1 MRDELYI
8 NGTLVNLSQAVGASL
23 NFAIADIRDP
33 DKRNGA
39 FSRTVKL
46 YKDKVLS
53 EVLDAVFE
61 IGYNTQTS
69 GIINFTPDFNPNLK
83 VPFVLYTDG
92 VEQLRGYMR
101 LRSIDRDQQQ
111 LGKMFYNVELYGTLT
126 NIFTDL
132 ADKKLT
138 DLDYSSDNHTYDRTN
153 QRATWSNV
161 DSDDGNYVYPMIN
174 YGITSEAT
182 WDVKDFFPAI
192 SLRSL
197 VEKIVTGVGYT
208 WDSTFLDSS
217 YFKKLFVPYCGDKL
231 TLSSSGVA
239 NSLFKARSSTF
250 VSGNL
255 AAQNFPF
262 DLEVSD
268 PSSQYDPVTYTFTAA
283 ESGWHEFIITGDVG
297 FINVSASTITN
308 WTGNVYW
315 VISKNNISIGSTTN
329 TGNIYFGSIASWA
342 TLTYNVTF
350 TTPSLLLQT
359 GDQITFRMW
368 GFVNTSSSNLQSLR
382 QYADSGV
389 TIFNTRNNPVVVE
402 GSTIEMN
409 AVLPIDIR
417 QADFLKWVISR
428 FNLMVEPDRTN
439 EKLLYIDPPDDF
451 FGSVTAED
459 WTHKVDVSKPVTI
472 TPMGL
477 LDAIRYVVKDS
488 DDNDYWNKFYRER
501 WNKTYGEY
509 TLDVTN
515 DFIKSIKVIE
525 TGFAPCPIIG
535 STSHDRIIPHIYQ
548 VQNNGNRSPMKTKPR
563 ILYWGGALTT
573 NTAWTYQTA
582 AGNFTETTYPYAGHV
597 DDPYTP
603 TLDVGIGVPREIFYV
618 NPRGITQYTD
628 DNVYNNYHYSYM
640 NEITNANSK
649 LVSIHLLLTPL
660 DILNLSFRRVIHIDG
675 HNYRLHKIVDYSTNQ
690 IKSTKVELLRLATG
704 IPFTPAP
711 NKNLDFTYGGT
722 LGGLPAPSF
731 NWGSTGSTAVVTNVV
746 NVGRDN
752 YIAEDSVGTSVS
764 GSTNRVGSG
773 TSNITIQDSS
783 DIIVLPTL
791 QNVTVINSSNLVI
804 EESDVVYINNVRQQ
818 GTGTTTLT
826 ADTTLTQSGYYLA
839 NGTFTITLSP
849 SDYAAGTVID
859 IKDITTGAHTITISG
874 GGVNIDGAATYA
886 MTVQYESVTI
896 LYNGTQFYLI

>member
-23 NFAIADIRDP
+23 NFAIADIREP

-101 LRSIDRDQQQ
+101 LRSIDRDRQQ
-111 LGKMFYNVELYGTLT
+111 LGRMYYNVELYGALA

-132 ADKKLT
+132 GDKKLT

-153 QRATWSNV
+153 QRATWSNT

-182 WDVKDFFPAI
+182 WKVEDFFPAI

-197 VEKIVTGVGYT
+197 VEKIVTGAGYS

-239 NSLFKARSSTF
+239 NSLFRARSSTTL
-250 VSGNL
+250 SGN
-255 AAQNFPF
+255 AQVIPF
-262 DLEVSD
+262 QFDTDVSD
-268 PSSQYDPVTYTFTAA
+268 PSNQYDTATYTFTAA
-283 ESGWHEFIITGDVG
+283 EAGWHEFIITGNVG
-297 FINVSASTITN
+297 FLNTSAVTIVN
-308 WTGNVYW
+308 WSGQIYW
-315 VISKNNISIGSTTN
+315 SCLVNNTTPYFTTN
-329 TGNIYFGSIASWA
+329 TGNIYYG
-342 TLTYNVTF
+342 TLTPWQIITANVTF
-350 TTPSLLLQT
+350 TSPSILLNA
-359 GDQITFRMW
+359 GDTVRFDLIGYVSVLTV
-368 GFVNTSSSNLQSLR
+368 GGIVAI
-382 QYADSGV
+382 YADSGV
-389 TIFNTRNNPVVVE
+389 TVRNTRNNPVVVE

-409 AVLPIDIR
+409 AALPIDIR
-417 QADFLKWVISR
+417 QADLLKWVISR

-439 EKLLYIDPPDDF
+439 DKLLYIDPPDDF
-451 FGSVTAED
+451 FGSVTSED
-459 WTHKVDVSKPVTI
+459 WTDKVDVSKPVTI

-488 DDNDYWNKFYRER
+488 DDNDYWNKFYRDK

-515 DFIKSIKVIE
+515 DFIKFVKVIE

-548 VQNNGNRSPMKTKPR
+548 VQNNGNRTPIKSKPR

-597 DDPYTP
+597 DNPYTP
-603 TLDVGIGVPREIFYV
+603 SLDVGIGVPREIFYV
-618 NPRGITQYTD
+618 NPRGTTQYTD
-628 DNVYNNYHYSYM
+628 DNVYNGYHYSYM

-649 LVSIHLLLTPL
+649 LVSMHLLLTPL
-660 DILNLSFRRVIHIDG
+660 DILKLSFRRIIHIDG
-675 HNYRLHKIVDYSTNQ
+675 QNYRLHRIIDYSTNKVQ
-690 IKSTKVELLRLATG
+690 STKVELLRLAKGT
-704 IPFTPAP
+704 PFTPEL
-711 NKNLDFTYGGT
+711 KNLDFTYGGT

-752 YIAEDSVGTSVS
+752 YIAEDSTGTTVS
-764 GSTNRVGSG
+764 GSGNRVGSG

-783 DIIVLPTL
+783 DIIVSPLL

-804 EESDVVYINNVRQQ
+804 EESDVIYINNVRQQ

-826 ADTTLTQSGYYLA
+826 ANTTLTQSGYYLA

-849 SDYAAGTVID
+849 SDYASGTVID
-859 IKDITTGAHTITISG
+859 IKDITSGAHTITIAG
-874 GGVNIDGAATYA
+874 GGVNIDGSATYT

-896 LYNGTQFYLI
+896 LYNGTQFYII

>member
-111 LGKMFYNVELYGTLT
+111 LGKIFYNVELYGTLT

-132 ADKKLT
+132 GDKKLT

-239 NSLFKARSSTF
+239 NSLFKARSSAF

-268 PSSQYDPVTYTFTAA
+268 PSSQYNPTTYTFTAA

-297 FINVSASTITN
+297 FINITASTITN

-315 VISKNNISIGSTTN
+315 VIYKNNISIGSTTN

-359 GDQITFRMW
+359 GDQITFRMF
-368 GFVNTSSSNLQSLR
+368 GGVVTSNLNSFR
-382 QYADSGV
+382 TYAGSGV
-389 TIFNTRNNPVVVE
+389 TVFNTRNNPVVVE
-402 GSTIEMN
+402 GSTIDMN

-451 FGSVTAED
+451 FGSVTSED
-459 WTHKVDVSKPVTI
+459 WTDKVDVSKPVTI

-477 LDAIRYVVKDS
+477 LEAIRYVVKDS

-501 WNKTYGEY
+501 WNKTFGEY

-515 DFIKSIKVIE
+515 DFIKSVKVIE
-525 TGFAPCPIIG
+525 TGFAPCPIL
-535 STSHDRIIPHIYQ
+535 SNSSHDRIIPHIYQ

-573 NTAWTYQTA
+573 NTAWTYQTVSS
-582 AGNFTETTYPYAGHV
+582 NFTETTYPYMGHV

-603 TLDVGIGVPREIFYV
+603 TLDVNIGVPREIFYV

-628 DNVYNNYHYSYM
+628 NNVYNNYHYSYM

-704 IPFTPAP
+704 IPFTPAT

-752 YIAEDSVGTSVS
+752 YIAEDSTGTTVS
-764 GSTNRVGSG
+764 GSGNRVGSG

-826 ADTTLTQSGYYLA
+826 ANTTLTQSGYYLA

-849 SDYAAGTVID
+849 SDYASGTVID
-859 IKDITTGAHTITISG
+859 IKDITSGAHTITISG
-874 GGVNIDGAATYA
+874 GGVNIDGSATYT

>member
-1 MRDELYI
+1 MRDELFI

-69 GIINFTPDFNPNLK
+69 GIVNFTPDFNPNLK

-138 DLDYSSDNHTYDRTN
+138 DLDYSFDNHTYDRTN

-217 YFKKLFVPYCGDKL
+217 YFKKLFIPYCGDKL

-239 NSLFKARSSTF
+239 NSLFSAKST
-250 VSGNL
+250 VQLSGN
-255 AAQNFPF
+255 AQVLPF
-262 DLEVSD
+262 RFDADVSD
-268 PSSQYDPVTYTFTAA
+268 PSNQYNPATYTFTAA
-283 ESGWHEFIITGDVG
+283 EAGWHEFVINGDVG
-297 FINVSASTITN
+297 FINNSGVTIVNWSGGIYWSCLVNGVTPYHTTFSGYIFNNTLNPWDTETANITFTSPSILLNTGDTVTFDLISPRTMFTVGGSVSA
-308 WTGNVYW
+308 
-315 VISKNNISIGSTTN
+315 
-329 TGNIYFGSIASWA
+329 
-342 TLTYNVTF
+342 
-350 TTPSLLLQT
+350 
-359 GDQITFRMW
+359 
-368 GFVNTSSSNLQSLR
+368 
-382 QYADSGV
+382 YADTGE
-389 TIFNTRNNPVVVE
+389 TIFNTRNNPAIVE
-402 GSTIEMN
+402 GGTVEIN
-409 AVLPIDIR
+409 AALPIDIR
-417 QADFLKWVISR
+417 QADLLKWVISR

-451 FGSVTAED
+451 FGSITAED
-459 WTHKVDVSKPVTI
+459 WTDKVDLSKPVTI

-515 DFIKSIKVIE
+515 DFIKSVKVIE

-548 VQNNGNRSPMKTKPR
+548 VQNNGNRSPIKSKPR
-563 ILYWGGALTT
+563 ILYWGGELST
-573 NTAWTYQTA
+573 NTAWTYQTVS
-582 AGNFTETTYPYAGHV
+582 GNFTETTYPYAGHV

-628 DNVYNNYHYSYM
+628 DNVYNGYHYSYM

-649 LVSIHLLLTPL
+649 LVSVYLLLTPL
-660 DILNLSFRRVIHIDG
+660 DILNLSFRRIIHIDG
-675 HNYRLHKIVDYSTNQ
+675 QNYRLHKIVDYSTNQ

-704 IPFTPAP
+704 IPFTPAT

-804 EESDVVYINNVRQQ
+804 EESDVVYVNNVRQQ

-826 ADTTLTQSGYYLA
+826 TATIITQAGYYLA

-859 IKDITTGAHTITISG
+859 IKDITSGVHTITISG

>member
-23 NFAIADIRDP
+23 NFAIADIREP

-83 VPFVLYTDG
+83 APFVLYTDG

-111 LGKMFYNVELYGTLT
+111 LGRMYYNVELYGALA

-132 ADKKLT
+132 GDKRLT

-153 QRATWSNV
+153 QKATWTNV

-174 YGITSEAT
+174 YGITSEST
-182 WDVKDFFPAI
+182 WDVEDFFPAI

-197 VEKIVTGVGYT
+197 VEKIVTGAGYS

-217 YFKKLFVPYCGDKL
+217 YFKKLYVPFCGDKL
-231 TLSSSGVA
+231 TLSPSGVA
-239 NSLFKARSSTF
+239 NSLFSAKST
-250 VSGNL
+250 VALSGN
-255 AAQNFPF
+255 AQVSPF
-262 DLEVSD
+262 RFDTEISD
-268 PSSQYDPVTYTFTAA
+268 PSNQYNPATYTFTAA
-283 ESGWHEFIITGDVG
+283 QPGWHEFVINGDVG
-297 FINVSASTITN
+297 FINVDSLSINSWQGWVFFNIEVNGVITHTTTH
-308 WTGNVYW
+308 TGA
-315 VISKNNISIGSTTN
+315 
-329 TGNIYFGSIASWA
+329 IYGGTLASWV
-342 TLTYNVTF
+342 TQTFNVTF
-350 TTPSLLLQT
+350 TSPSILLNA
-359 GDQITFRMW
+359 GDQVQFLMSAISV
-368 GFVNTSSSNLQSLR
+368 GFDFASVR
-382 QYADSGV
+382 AYADTGV
-389 TIFNTRNNPVVVE
+389 KVQNTRNNPTIVE
-402 GSTIEMN
+402 GGTVEMN

-451 FGSVTAED
+451 FGSVTSED
-459 WTHKVDVSKPVTI
+459 WTHKVDISKAVTI

-488 DDNDYWNKFYRER
+488 DDNDYWNKFYKEK

-515 DFIKSIKVIE
+515 DFIKSVKVIE
-525 TGFAPCPIIG
+525 TGFAPVVMVG

-548 VQNNGNRSPMKTKPR
+548 VQNNGNRTPMKSKPR
-563 ILYWGGALTT
+563 IVYWGGELST

-582 AGNFTETTYPYAGHV
+582 AGNFTETTYPYMGHV

-603 TLDVGIGVPREIFYV
+603 TLDVNISVPREIFYV

-628 DNVYNNYHYSYM
+628 NNVYNNYHSVYM

-649 LVSIHLLLTPL
+649 LVSMFLYLTPL
-660 DILNLSFRRVIHIDG
+660 DILNLSFRRIIHIDG
-675 HNYRLHKIVDYSTNQ
+675 QNYRLHKIVDYSTNMV
-690 IKSTKVELLRLATG
+690 KSTKVELLRLATG
-704 IPFTPAP
+704 TPFTAEI
-711 NKNLDFTYGGT
+711 KNLDFTYGGT

-752 YIAEDSVGTSVS
+752 YIAEDSTGTTVS
-764 GSTNRVGSG
+764 GSGNRVGSG

-826 ADTTLTQSGYYLA
+826 GDTILRQSGYYLA

-849 SDYAAGTVID
+849 SDYASGTLID
-859 IKDITTGAHTITISG
+859 IKDITSGAHTVTIAG
-874 GGVNIDGAATYA
+874 GGVNIDGSATYA

-896 LYNGTQFYLI
+896 LYNGTQFYII

>member
-1 MRDELYI
+1 MRDELFI

-132 ADKKLT
+132 GDKKLT

-217 YFKKLFVPYCGDKL
+217 YFKKLFIPYCGDKL

-239 NSLFKARSSTF
+239 NSLFKARSTSAL
-250 VSGNL
+250 SGN
-255 AAQNFPF
+255 AQVSPF
-262 DLEVSD
+262 QFDTDVSD
-268 PSSQYDPVTYTFTAA
+268 PSNQYNTGTYTFTAA
-283 ESGWHEFIITGDVG
+283 EAGWHEFIITGNVG
-297 FINVSASTITN
+297 FINVTAGSISS
-308 WTGNVYW
+308 WSGQLYW
-315 VISKNNISIGSTTN
+315 SCEVNSTTPYY
-329 TGNIYFGSIASWA
+329 TTYSGLIYGGSLASWA
-342 TLTYNVTF
+342 NQTFNITF
-350 TTPSLLLQT
+350 TSPSVLLSAGDTVQFKLLGVTT
-359 GDQITFRMW
+359 GADATKVR
-368 GFVNTSSSNLQSLR
+368 L
-382 QYADSGV
+382 YAGSGV
-389 TIFNTRNNPVVVE
+389 QVFNTRNNPVVVE
-402 GSTIEMN
+402 GGTVEMN
-409 AVLPIDIR
+409 AALPIDIR

-451 FGSVTAED
+451 FGSVTSED
-459 WTHKVDVSKPVTI
+459 WTDKVDVSKPVTI

-477 LDAIRYVVKDS
+477 LEAIRYVVKDS
-488 DDNDYWNKFYRER
+488 DDNDYWNKWYRER
-501 WNKTYGEY
+501 WNKTFGEY
-509 TLDVTN
+509 TLDITN

-525 TGFAPCPIIG
+525 TGFAPCPIL
-535 STSHDRIIPHIYQ
+535 SNSSHDRIIPHIYQ

-582 AGNFTETTYPYAGHV
+582 AGNFTETTYPYMGHV

-603 TLDVGIGVPREIFYV
+603 TLDVNIGVPREILYV

-628 DNVYNNYHYSYM
+628 NNVYNNYHYSYM

-704 IPFTPAP
+704 VPFTPAA

-752 YIAEDSVGTSVS
+752 YIAEDSTGTTVS
-764 GSTNRVGSG
+764 GSGNRVGSG

-783 DIIVLPTL
+783 DIIVSPLL

-826 ADTTLTQSGYYLA
+826 ANTTLTQSGYYLA

-849 SDYAAGTVID
+849 SDYASGTVID
-859 IKDITTGAHTITISG
+859 IKDITSGAHTVTISG

-896 LYNGTQFYLI
+896 LYNGTQFYII

>member
-1 MRDELYI
+1 MRDELFI

-239 NSLFKARSSTF
+239 NSLFKARSSAF

-255 AAQNFPF
+255 AAQDFPF

-268 PSSQYDPVTYTFTAA
+268 PSSQYDTVTYTFTAA

-297 FINVSASTITN
+297 FINITASTITN

-315 VISKNNISIGSTTN
+315 VIYKNNISIGSTTN

-359 GDQITFRMW
+359 GDQITFRMF
-368 GFVNTSSSNLQSLR
+368 GVVVTSNLNSFR
-382 QYADSGV
+382 TYAGSGV
-389 TIFNTRNNPVVVE
+389 QVFNTRNNPVVVE
-402 GSTIEMN
+402 GSTIDMN

-451 FGSVTAED
+451 FGSVTSED
-459 WTHKVDVSKPVTI
+459 WTDKVDVSKAVTI

-501 WNKTYGEY
+501 WNKTFGEY

-515 DFIKSIKVIE
+515 DFIKSVKVIE
-525 TGFAPCPIIG
+525 TGFAPCPIL
-535 STSHDRIIPHIYQ
+535 SNSSHDRIIPHIYQ

-573 NTAWTYQTA
+573 NTAWTYQTVS
-582 AGNFTETTYPYAGHV
+582 GNFTETIYPYMGHV

-603 TLDVGIGVPREIFYV
+603 TLDVNIGVPREIFYV

-628 DNVYNNYHYSYM
+628 NNVYNNYHYSYM

-704 IPFTPAP
+704 IPFTPAT

-752 YIAEDSVGTSVS
+752 YIAEDSTGTTVS
-764 GSTNRVGSG
+764 GSGNRVGSG

-826 ADTTLTQSGYYLA
+826 ANTTLTQSGYYLA

-849 SDYAAGTVID
+849 SDYASGTVID
-859 IKDITTGAHTITISG
+859 IKDITSGAHTVTISG
-874 GGVNIDGAATYA
+874 GGVNIDGAATYT